1 MIDHTVVAPK
11 SGFQRNGA
19 QMTGTLYD
27 QYHQKMEYSAPNTV
41 GEIGKPDI
49 MEISL
54 LLKAAGVDSL
64 DTLSKNYIAYIRTL
78 VLISV

>member
-27 QYHQKMEYSAPNTV
+27 QYHQPMNYSDPNIV
-41 GEIGKPDI
+41 GVLGKPDI
-49 MEISL
+49 MEIGL

-64 DTLSKNYIAYIRTL
+64 DTLSKNHMHRIRTRALTL
-78 VLISV
+78 V